1 MFKSNRRIDS
11 SKDTQYNDA
20 WIVLAIILTVVGIVL
35 NNAFLTSVAIII
47 LIISGITWV
56 WAALIFFG
64 VGYERLFSEIRA
76 FRVETVRLTLTVQN
90 RKFLPITW
98 LNRRHGVATP

>member
-35 NNAFLTSVAIII
+35 NNALGL
-47 LIISGITWV
+47 LI
-56 WAALIFFG
+56 
-64 VGYERLFSEIRA
+64 
-76 FRVETVRLTLTVQN
+76 
-90 RKFLPITW
+90 
-98 LNRRHGVATP
+98 RRHKDPFLKMSQQSQTNGLHSWIWRKKSTIRLGWSSVLSLRENS